1 MASRPAA
8 AIVVQGSLRAQS
20 RDWSGTILQVFL
32 ILALL
37 FSLATLLVLV
47 VDQVVKA
54 MPVFQERGVDFLTS
68 DLSSNPANAGV
79 AQGIFGTVVL
89 AVLVSLLAFPL
100 GIGTAVYLEEY
111 APDNR
116 FTRLLVLNIRNLAGV
131 PSVVFGILGLS
142 VFVAVLA
149 AAGMGDGRNLISGAL
164 TLTVLVLPI
173 VIITSSEALR
183 AVPSTIREA
192 GFGIG
197 ASRWQVVRKLLLPA
211 ASPGILTGTVLAL
224 SRALGET
231 APLIVAGAVLGS
243 YSNTGASPAEIL
255 TGPYTAMPVI
265 VYDWARRPQEEFRAL
280 TAAAIIVLLV
290 ITLIANTVAIVI
302 RNRSERIL
310 VSGSDPTGE
319 PMTTD
324 LERPAGAVTPTIS
337 IRTDAAPAATH
348 DDPAATP
355 AVRFEDFHF
364 YYGKFRAVKGVSA
377 SIRRNRITA
386 LIGPSGCGKS
396 TLIRSINRMNDLI
409 EGTRVEGIVEFHGE
423 NLYADYVDAGRGPPP
438 DRDGLPEGEPIPQV
452 DL

>member
-1 MASRPAA
+1 MASQPAA
-8 AIVVQGSLRAQS
+8 AIVVRGSLRAQS
-20 RDWSGTILQVFL
+20 RDWSGTILQVL
-32 ILALL
+32 LVLALL
-37 FSLATLLVLV
+37 FSLATLIVLLQ
-47 VDQVVKA
+47 DQLAKA

-68 DLSSNPANAGV
+68 GLSSNPENAGV

-116 FTRLLVLNIRNLAGV
+116 FTRLLVLNIRNLSGV

-142 VFVAVLA
+142 VFVALLA
-149 AAGMGDGRNLISGAL
+149 AAGIGDGRNLISGSL
-164 TLTVLVLPI
+164 TLMVLVLPI

-243 YSNTGASPAEIL
+243 YSNTGASPAEVL
-255 TGPYTAMPVI
+255 TGPYTALPVI
-265 VYDWARRPQEEFRAL
+265 VYDWARKPQEEFRAL

-290 ITLIANTVAIVI
+290 ITLIANAVAIVI
-302 RNRSERIL
+302 RNRSE
-310 VSGSDPTGE
+310 
-319 PMTTD
+319 
-324 LERPAGAVTPTIS
+324 
-337 IRTDAAPAATH
+337 
-348 DDPAATP
+348 
-355 AVRFEDFHF
+355 
-364 YYGKFRAVKGVSA
+364 
-377 SIRRNRITA
+377 
-386 LIGPSGCGKS
+386 KS
-396 TLIRSINRMNDLI
+396 W
-409 EGTRVEGIVEFHGE
+409 
-423 NLYADYVDAGRGPPP
+423 
-438 DRDGLPEGEPIPQV
+438 
-452 DL
+452 

>member
-37 FSLATLLVLV
+37 FSLATLLVLI
-47 VDQVVKA
+47 VDQLVKA

-68 DLSSNPANAGV
+68 GLSSNPEDAGV

-302 RNRSERIL
+302 RNRSER
-310 VSGSDPTGE
+310 SW
-319 PMTTD
+319 
-324 LERPAGAVTPTIS
+324 
-337 IRTDAAPAATH
+337 
-348 DDPAATP
+348 
-355 AVRFEDFHF
+355 
-364 YYGKFRAVKGVSA
+364 
-377 SIRRNRITA
+377 
-386 LIGPSGCGKS
+386 
-396 TLIRSINRMNDLI
+396 
-409 EGTRVEGIVEFHGE
+409 
-423 NLYADYVDAGRGPPP
+423 
-438 DRDGLPEGEPIPQV
+438 
-452 DL
+452 

>member
-302 RNRSERIL
+302 RNRSER
-310 VSGSDPTGE
+310 SW
-319 PMTTD
+319 
-324 LERPAGAVTPTIS
+324 
-337 IRTDAAPAATH
+337 
-348 DDPAATP
+348 
-355 AVRFEDFHF
+355 
-364 YYGKFRAVKGVSA
+364 
-377 SIRRNRITA
+377 
-386 LIGPSGCGKS
+386 
-396 TLIRSINRMNDLI
+396 
-409 EGTRVEGIVEFHGE
+409 
-423 NLYADYVDAGRGPPP
+423 
-438 DRDGLPEGEPIPQV
+438 
-452 DL
+452 

>member
-8 AIVVQGSLRAQS
+8 AIVVRGSLRAQS
-20 RDWSGTILQVFL
+20 RDWSGTILQVL
-32 ILALL
+32 LVLALL
-37 FSLATLLVLV
+37 FSLATLIVLLY
-47 VDQVVKA
+47 DQLVKA

-68 DLSSNPANAGV
+68 GLSSNPENAGV
-79 AQGIFGTVVL
+79 SQGIFGTVVL

-111 APDNR
+111 APDNW
-116 FTRLLVLNIRNLAGV
+116 FTRLLVLNIRNLSGV

-142 VFVAVLA
+142 VFVALLA
-149 AAGMGDGRNLISGAL
+149 AAGMGDGRNLISGSL
-164 TLTVLVLPI
+164 TLMVLVLPI

-243 YSNTGASPAEIL
+243 YSNTGASPAEVL
-255 TGPYTAMPVI
+255 TGPYTALPVI

-290 ITLIANTVAIVI
+290 VTLIANAVAIVI
-302 RNRSERIL
+302 RNRSE
-310 VSGSDPTGE
+310 
-319 PMTTD
+319 
-324 LERPAGAVTPTIS
+324 
-337 IRTDAAPAATH
+337 
-348 DDPAATP
+348 
-355 AVRFEDFHF
+355 
-364 YYGKFRAVKGVSA
+364 
-377 SIRRNRITA
+377 
-386 LIGPSGCGKS
+386 KS
-396 TLIRSINRMNDLI
+396 W
-409 EGTRVEGIVEFHGE
+409 
-423 NLYADYVDAGRGPPP
+423 
-438 DRDGLPEGEPIPQV
+438 
-452 DL
+452 